1 MWSGGIWTL
10 VFASAW
16 LVDATSVRQQ
26 QAYVHAFLAGSDA
39 SLQISFEIVKES
51 LMYKR
56 LAKSPSILTEHSPFN
71 PSAFSSSSPR
81 FGSLS
86 NNMFAKFTAAFTAF
100 TALATLAVA
109 TPTPQANSCSTGALQ
124 CCESVQSADSLGI
137 APVLAAIGVIL
148 QDINIPIGLTC
159 SPITVVGVGSGNAW

>member
-1 MWSGGIWTL
+1 
-10 VFASAW
+10 
-16 LVDATSVRQQ
+16 
-26 QAYVHAFLAGSDA
+26 
-39 SLQISFEIVKES
+39 
-51 LMYKR
+51 
-56 LAKSPSILTEHSPFN
+56 
-71 PSAFSSSSPR
+71 
-81 FGSLS
+81 
-86 NNMFAKFTAAFTAF
+86 MFAKFTAAFTAF

-159 SPITVVGVGSGNAW
+159 SPITVVGVGSGNACSSNTVCCDDNSLGGLLSIGCLPASI